1 MNFFLDRYL
10 RLKIKSRIYLLCA
23 CYSFCIVFAVGAG
36 RSLSLTYA
44 ILVTFLFVV
53 AGAFFGGLLFWSV
66 NDALQRI
73 LSFLK
78 EMTEG
83 NLRQQISAKRDNE
96 ISAIIR
102 SIASLQAAMQ
112 GMISGIR
119 HTTDSVASA
128 SERLRQTAETIADG
142 TGSAASQSD
151 AVSQSADGMA
161 QVSSEIS
168 SSCDTMAAMATEA
181 EQVSQEG
188 EQIISG
194 MSVVMGSI
202 EGVMTETTAAVKN
215 LGATSNQIGDILST
229 IGDIADQTNLLALN
243 AAIEAAR
250 AGDQGRGFAVVADEV
265 RRLAERTTTATR
277 EIQSIIN
284 ALQRD
289 VKAVVGSMEQSA
301 GSVHEGGA
309 GVRLS
314 CDAIVSIREKIC
326 ELRSQ
331 VSHVAEASAQQSG
344 STVAISDSM
353 HGITSVIREAAQGA
367 DETKA
372 AAAQMATSSAELQQM
387 VSKFRIN

>member
-1 MNFFLDRYL
+1 MNFFINNYL
-10 RLKIKSRIYLLCA
+10 HLKIKTRIYMLCF
-23 CYSFCIVFAVGAG
+23 CYSLCIIFAVGAG
-36 RSLSLTYA
+36 RVLSTTNA
-44 ILVTFLFVV
+44 ILVTALFVV

-66 NDALQRI
+66 NDALERI
-73 LSFLK
+73 LGYLK

-83 NLRQQISAKRDNE
+83 NLLQNISAKRNNE

-102 SIASLQAAMQ
+102 SIATLQTAMQ
-112 GMISGIR
+112 TMISGIR
-119 HTTDSVASA
+119 HTSDSVASA
-128 SERLRQTAETIADG
+128 SERLRQTAEIIADG
-142 TGSAASQSD
+142 TGSAAAQSD

-161 QVSSEIS
+161 HVSSEIS

-188 EQIISG
+188 ERIISG

-202 EGVMTETTAAVKN
+202 EGVMTETTSAVKN
-215 LGATSNQIGDILST
+215 LGETSNQIGDILST

-265 RRLAERTTTATR
+265 RHLAERTTTATR
-277 EIQSIIN
+277 EIQGIIS

-289 VKAVVGSMEQSA
+289 VRAVVGSMEQSA

-331 VSHVAEASAQQSG
+331 VSYVAESSARQSS
-344 STVAISDSM
+344 STVSISDSM

-367 DETKA
+367 DETRT
-372 AAAQMATSSAELQQM
+372 AAAQMASSSVELQQM